1 MKHLSTN
8 KLLITAA
15 LALFSPL
22 LVASHIDPLGINL
35 SVHSNNGAGSF
46 QLKYEQ
52 YFSADGWMWNTG
64 AGAWSP
70 SYAIPT
76 LNITGAPVTG
86 PSEPIEIFPTDPA
99 DPDAPYAGTIPYTIP
114 GYDPSNPPIIIVSV
128 TDCCVYGSSDD
139 KTGDGVTA
147 TLPIN
152 TAAIV
157 TSVPEPASL
166 ALLGLGLVGMGLM
179 RKRSA

>member
-8 KLLITAA
+8 KLLIAAA

-22 LVASHIDPLGINL
+22 SVATHIDPLGINL

-64 AGAWSP
+64 AGTWNP
-70 SYAIPT
+70 SYTIPT
-76 LNITGAPVTG
+76 PIVTGGAVTG
-86 PSEPIEIFPTDPA
+86 PSGPINISPTYPTNPTAPFAGLITYTYDPA
-99 DPDAPYAGTIPYTIP
+99 T
-114 GYDPSNPPIIIVSV
+114 PPVIIISA
-128 TDCCVYGSSDD
+128 TDCCLHGSADD
-139 KTGDGVTA
+139 HSGDSVTA
-147 TLPIN
+147 TLQVN
-152 TAAIV
+152 TAV
-157 TSVPEPASL
+157 VVNRVPEPASL